1 MYNKTFINNLLPT
14 KASTNNLY
22 CDMAR
27 KDETSVEDFIFDVK
41 SNIKISKVIHL
52 SISNKLEIS

>member
-1 MYNKTFINNLLPT
+1 
-14 KASTNNLY
+14 
-22 CDMAR
+22 MAR